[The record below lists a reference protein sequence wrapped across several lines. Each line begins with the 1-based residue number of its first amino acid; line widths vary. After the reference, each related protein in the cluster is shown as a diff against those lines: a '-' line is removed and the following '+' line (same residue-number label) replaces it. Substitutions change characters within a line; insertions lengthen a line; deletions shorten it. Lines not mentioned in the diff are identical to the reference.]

1 MKLNIGCGWRDFG
14 KDWISIDGGE
24 YEHLDSKD
32 ILNLPYNDNTV
43 DLVYA
48 SHTLEYFDR
57 LEAIDVLVEWK
68 RVLKTGGKIQLA
80 VPDFEAMC
88 KMYLERDYPIEMFE
102 GTLFGRMFMGSQK
115 IYHKTTYDFKSLKA
129 LLISLGFK
137 KVRVFK
143 SNYDDYSQADR
154 PKLNGKKIS
163 ISLNVEAEK

>member
-57 LEAIDVLVEWK
+57 LEAIDVLVDGK
-68 RVLKTGGKIQLA
+68 SLKLEEIQLA
-80 VPDFEAMC
+80 VQ
-88 KMYLERDYPIEMFE
+88 
-102 GTLFGRMFMGSQK
+102 T
-115 IYHKTTYDFKSLKA
+115 
-129 LLISLGFK
+129 
-137 KVRVFK
+137 
-143 SNYDDYSQADR
+143 
-154 PKLNGKKIS
+154 
-163 ISLNVEAEK
+163 